1 MLAPWGVCDGHLTLL
16 ALTGQPCNGS
26 GTHPRRD
33 KDLATSRSSSALD
46 PAPGGTCA
54 TRGTRRRDVGLGLVL
69 HREPT
74 RRGQPKRK
82 RVPLPSKTA
91 RTAPSLTWYRATSP
105 A

>member
-1 MLAPWGVCDGHLTLL
+1 MLAPWRVCDGHLTLL

-74 RRGQPKRK
+74 RRGQPKASALT
-82 RVPLPSKTA
+82 VETA